1 MSNGFRSWAETHHEI
16 VTIINYQLDR
26 DVKIF
31 GQMPRLLDEILST
44 EGTGG
49 IYDLCI
55 DLTTEFEKIHED
67 RVWDG
72 DWLDAVIE
80 FVHEKIS

>member
-16 VTIINYQLDR
+16 VTIVTYQLDR
-26 DVKIF
+26 DTEIF
-31 GQMPRLLDEILST
+31 GGMPRLLEEIMST

-49 IYDLCI
+49 LYDLCI
-55 DLTTEFEKIHED
+55 DLTTEFESIHEG

-80 FVHEKIS
+80 FVNEKIR

>member
-16 VTIINYQLDR
+16 VTIVTYQLDE
-26 DVKIF
+26 IY
-31 GQMPRLLDEILST
+31 GQRPSLLDEIMST
-44 EGTGG
+44 EGTSGL
-49 IYDLCI
+49 YDLCI
-55 DLTTEFEKIHED
+55 DLTTEFESINEG

-80 FVHEKIS
+80 FVQEKIS